1 VTGALARPRRGW
13 RLWAVLRV
21 LALFGL
27 CSLISLWA
35 LLRATQASAADVL
48 AEISD
53 QLMRLPDA
61 RYGSSTQQLWI
72 NGLSLNVQSGS
83 SDKDPLLVT
92 QQFRAACAARS
103 AMQLSERESAALA
116 PLKSEGW
123 FESMLDGVAVNRS
136 DAGTSVICID
146 AMNKPWDVL
155 SIAQAARRF
164 VSSGELL
171 ELGRLRY
178 ALVRS
183 GSKGGSVFL
192 TLWTDGSARLLEQF
206 PRDRDAPGVDFP
218 DVARVAGSQRFLSAR
233 LADSVLATYAHRE
246 GSLDELSQRYRDA
259 LRAGGYAI
267 LDRYVRSEGH
277 LSYNLE
283 KGPRHVQLT
292 LAKGKGLTLATLM
305 SQP

>member
-1 VTGALARPRRGW
+1 
-13 RLWAVLRV
+13 VLRV
-21 LALFGL
+21 LALFGACAL
-27 CSLISLWA
+27 VSLWA
-35 LLRATQASAADVL
+35 LLRETRASAADVL

-53 QLMRLPDA
+53 QLMQLPNA
-61 RYGSSTQQLWI
+61 RYGSGAQQLWI
-72 NGLSLNVQSGS
+72 NGLSLSLQSGS
-83 SDKDPLLVT
+83 SDQDPLTVT
-92 QQFRAACAARS
+92 QKFRAACASRS
-103 AMQLSERESAALA
+103 AMQLDERERAALG

-123 FESMLDGVAVNRS
+123 VESMLDGVAVNRS

-178 ALVRS
+178 ALVRH
-183 GSKGGSVFL
+183 GSNGGSVFL
-192 TLWTDGSARLLEQF
+192 NIWTDGSARLLEQF

-218 DVARVAGSQRFLSAR
+218 DVARVKGSQRFLSAR
-233 LADSVLATYAHRE
+233 LGESLLAIYAHRE
-246 GSLDELSQRYRDA
+246 GSLAELSQSYRDA
-259 LRAGGYAI
+259 LRAGGYEL

-277 LSYNLE
+277 TSYNLE
-283 KGPRHVQLT
+283 KGARHVQLT
-292 LAKGKGLTLATLM
+292 LAAGKGLTLATLM

>member
-1 VTGALARPRRGW
+1 MIPRRRGW
-13 RLWAVLRV
+13 RIWAVLRV
-21 LALFGL
+21 LALLGV
-27 CSLISLWA
+27 CSLISLWG

-61 RYGSSTQQLWI
+61 HYGSSTQQLWI
-72 NGLSLNVQSGS
+72 NGLSLNLQSGS
-83 SDKDPLLVT
+83 SEKDPFVVS

-103 AMQLSERESAALA
+103 AMQLGERESAALG
-116 PLKSEGW
+116 PLKNAGW
-123 FESMLDGVAVNRS
+123 FRSMLDGVAVNRS
-136 DAGTSVICID
+136 DAGTSIICID
-146 AMNKPWDVL
+146 AMHKPWDVL

-178 ALVRS
+178 ALVRN

-192 TLWTDGSARLLEQF
+192 TLWTDGSTRLLEQF
-206 PRDRDAPGVDFP
+206 PRDHDAPGVDFP
-218 DVARVAGSQRFLSAR
+218 DVARVQGSQRFLSAR
-233 LADSVLATYAHRE
+233 LSDSVLAIYAHRE
-246 GSLDELSQRYRDA
+246 GSLEELSQRYRNA
-259 LRAGGYAI
+259 LQAGGYEI

-277 LSYNLE
+277 SSYNLE

-292 LAKGKGLTLATLM
+292 LATGKGLTLATLM

>member
-1 VTGALARPRRGW
+1 MSRPRRGW
-13 RLWAVLRV
+13 RLWAMFRV
-21 LALFGL
+21 LALLGL
-27 CSLISLWA
+27 CSLISAWA

-53 QLMRLPDA
+53 QLMRLPGA
-61 RYGSSTQQLWI
+61 HYGSGTQQLWI
-72 NGLSLNVQSGS
+72 NGLSLNLQSGS
-83 SDKDPLLVT
+83 SEQDPLLVS

-103 AMQLSERESAALA
+103 AMQLSERESAALG

-123 FESMLDGVAVNRS
+123 VRGMLDGVAVNRS
-136 DAGTSVICID
+136 DAGTSIICID

-192 TLWTDGSARLLEQF
+192 SMWTDGSARLLEQF

-218 DVARVAGSQRFLSAR
+218 EVSRVKGSQRFLSAR
-233 LADSVLATYAHRE
+233 LADSVLAIYAHRE
-246 GSLDELSQRYRDA
+246 GSLDELSQRYREA
-259 LRAGGYAI
+259 LRAGGYEI

-277 LSYNLE
+277 LSYNLQ
-283 KGPRHVQLT
+283 KGPRHVQFT
-292 LAKGKGLTLATLM
+292 LATGKGLSLATLM